1 MEMAFVGLMAAK
13 LHNTLGVLRA
23 HPFFSIQIA
32 DRRIIQRLFVTKSK
46 LEYVKKKFE
55 KENKSIVSLK
65 LVVHS
70 FHLNDDKMDFIR

>member
-1 MEMAFVGLMAAK
+1 MAFVGLKAAK

-32 DRRIIQRLFVTKSK
+32 DRRIIQRLFVANSK

-65 LVVHS
+65 LDVHS
-70 FHLNDDKMDFIR
+70 FHLNDDKMDFIQ